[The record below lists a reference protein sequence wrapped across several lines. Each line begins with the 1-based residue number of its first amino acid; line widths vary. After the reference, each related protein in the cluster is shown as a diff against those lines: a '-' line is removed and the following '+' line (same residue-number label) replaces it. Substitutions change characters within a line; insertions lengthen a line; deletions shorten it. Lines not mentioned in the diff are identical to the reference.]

1 MLRNL
6 WLNKKIDLGDDNLT
20 KIKGTIIKM
29 SSLKATPLN
38 LPNLDSIC
46 DAKFVK
52 SMTEPSYFKTKK
64 ELVTFL
70 QEDENEDVLNFFRGM
85 ESQLKEKQDDFR
97 ENIKSFFTTIPD
109 RLKEFREEA
118 KKLEKIRKKQADELR
133 EQEIIER
140 YLKKQELEKQKE
152 EILAKAQPNDSQ
164 PNETQQKETQ
174 QNETQSKI
182 QNKNLELPKS
192 LAPKPKPK
200 LTLKTSPQEDQ
211 QICLDIKDYLK
222 IAQQLVKEELFEVFT
237 DTGDQIDIQCLMMN
251 DNKIR
256 LIIKTE

>member
-1 MLRNL
+1 
-6 WLNKKIDLGDDNLT
+6 
-20 KIKGTIIKM
+20 M
-29 SSLKATPLN
+29 SSLKAAPLN

-46 DAKFVK
+46 DAKYVK

-64 ELVTFL
+64 ELVSFL
-70 QEDENEDVLNFFRGM
+70 QEEENEDILNFFRGL
-85 ESQLKEKQDDFR
+85 ESQLKDKQDDFR

-118 KKLEKIRKKQADELR
+118 KNREKLRKKQADELR

-152 EILAKAQPNDSQ
+152 EILAKANP
-164 PNETQQKETQ
+164 T
-174 QNETQSKI
+174 
-182 QNKNLELPKS
+182 LELPKS
-192 LAPKPKPK
+192 LTPKPK
-200 LTLKTSPQEDQ
+200 LTLKTTPTQFPIEDQ
-211 QICLDIKDYLK
+211 QMCLDIKDYLK